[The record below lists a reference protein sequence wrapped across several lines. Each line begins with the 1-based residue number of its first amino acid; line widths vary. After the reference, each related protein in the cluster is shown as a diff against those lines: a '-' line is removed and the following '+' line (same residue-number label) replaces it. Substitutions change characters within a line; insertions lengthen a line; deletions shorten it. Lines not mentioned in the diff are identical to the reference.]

1 MRQVV
6 FVGVNGV
13 ALALALAGSAWA
25 APPGVQYT
33 GAAEPGETT
42 VRMAGYSVGLP
53 PAETCWFEYGTTSA
67 YGGRTDV
74 PCAGT
79 TYGNLTQLQPG
90 TLYHYRFAGANA
102 DGTTYGVDKTFATSG
117 TAPGPPPPGGG
128 PPPAAAPAVKARVV
142 GSHSPAAVARSGLRV
157 RVIVTGSC
165 PCKLRARLTVSGAT
179 ARRLGITAKTLGT
192 RTRSAQAGVVTLRVR
207 LKNAR
212 ARRALRRAASVS
224 ASLDVRITDANGR
237 SGESA
242 RAVQFRRAAT

>member
-1 MRQVV
+1 VTRV
-6 FVGVNGV
+6 FWVIVGGV
-13 ALALALAGSAWA
+13 ALALALAAGAWA
-25 APPGVQYT
+25 AAPGVQYT

-42 VRMAGYSVGLP
+42 ARVAGYSVGLP
-53 PAETCWFEYGTTSA
+53 PAATCWFEYGTTSA

-79 TYGNLTQLQPG
+79 TYGNLTPLQPG

-102 DGTTYGVDKTFATSG
+102 DGTTYGVDKTFTTRG

-128 PPPAAAPAVKARVV
+128 PPSVAAPAVKARVV
-142 GSHSPAAVARSGLRV
+142 GSHSPAAVARRGLRV
-157 RVIVTGSC
+157 RVTVTGSC
-165 PCKLRARLTVSGAT
+165 PCKLRARLTVSRAT

-192 RTRSAQAGVVTLRVR
+192 RTRSAQAGVVTLRVT

-224 ASLDVRITDANGR
+224 ASVDVRVTDANGR

-242 RAVQFRRAAT
+242 LVARLRPAAT